1 MNYYDEILKKIQTL
15 ITENQNQEAL
25 NLVNEELSAPYVPK
39 EVEAELKAAKQMLL
53 TRLTAD
59 EHHEIQPQK
68 VFKLLEN
75 PNLPLEEKLG
85 ILDILARSNLRQHLT
100 EVQTLLNSTN
110 DNELKTAL
118 IYLLADQK
126 VDQSFTYNNG
136 IEEVK
141 VNPATF
147 DFKKAELVPVETI
160 HELEDTLPDD
170 YPQLVPMAKTVAVT
184 FYYKVFPL
192 GGNYAWDKLAIAI
205 KNRLLLANGI
215 DDEFFRDPE
224 IIRYEKLLETLKII

>member
-15 ITENQNQEAL
+15 ITENKNQEAL
-25 NLVNEELSAPYVPK
+25 DIVNDELAAPYVPK
-39 EVEAELKAAKQMLL
+39 EVEAELRAAKQILL

-68 VFKLLEN
+68 VFNLLDN
-75 PNLPLEEKLG
+75 PDLPLEEKLG
-85 ILDILARSNLRQHLT
+85 ILDILARSNLRQHLND
-100 EVQTLLNSTN
+100 VQKLLSSPN

-126 VDQSFTYNNG
+126 VDETFTYHNG
-136 IEEVK
+136 LEEVR

-160 HELEDTLPDD
+160 HALEETLPTD

-192 GGNYAWDKLAIAI
+192 IGNYAWDKLAIAI

-215 DDEFFRDPE
+215 DGDFIRDPE
-224 IIRYEKLLETLKII
+224 IIRYEKLLESLKII